1 MQAPNQIKI
10 TIKIKRKNK
19 NPLHFPHF
27 SLSREKCRRKGGF
40 RRYYG
45 DCSATARGRSL
56 PQSYRSF
63 LFLRRPRACAGAR
76 AQVHNASAVVA
87 PKRCRF
93 WWETR
98 ILRSTWSCWTSA
110 SLLSLKTLLLSLV
123 SNLTLAGPNLR
134 YIYSHIHT
142 HTHTDVCVCLKLK
155 DESFWSLKFKNWA
168 YLVPE

>member
-10 TIKIKRKNK
+10 KIKIKRKNK

-63 LFLRRPRACAGAR
+63 LLFRRPRARAR
-76 AQVHNASAVVA
+76 AQVHNASSVVA

-98 ILRSTWSCWTSA
+98 ILKSTWSCWTSA

-142 HTHTDVCVCLKLK
+142 HRCVCVFEVKRREL
-155 DESFWSLKFKNWA
+155 
-168 YLVPE
+168 LVPKV